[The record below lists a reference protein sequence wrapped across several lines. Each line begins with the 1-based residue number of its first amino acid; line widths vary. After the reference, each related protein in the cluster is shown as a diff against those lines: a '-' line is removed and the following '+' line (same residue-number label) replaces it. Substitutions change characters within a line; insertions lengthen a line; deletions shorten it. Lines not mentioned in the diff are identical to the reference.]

1 MIIGSF
7 RGRGGKELD
16 QHYVS
21 LSYLHEPK
29 GGILPL
35 EVEEEP
41 SAEGATGSR
50 NADGGDKGGGGTGW
64 AGGKSPQARSSEI
77 AKRFS
82 RWIREQRL
90 AVLRGF
96 GAEEEE
102 EKEEIEEEGKVK
114 DRQDGASTDDA
125 VEPAGGAHGDEDVGA
140 VAAEEEGDHREPP
153 GEEKEEPV
161 AAAGTSGESS
171 DTGGRGTEAR
181 TFLDPLTPG
190 NDKEGQAGQANGV
203 EENVPLIDDDDK
215 RDSAEVAGDEEEAEN
230 DRREVDEDLRD
241 VEGGAD
247 LMDAVREPHLS
258 TASGIIEATVRG
270 VGPGESEGEGFAVD
284 VGDVGAAAGEES
296 LIRVGRAEEE
306 TVGEEGTRKWTGEDA
321 REGFA
326 VQQSSPSHPE
336 TPLQQPPEGDD
347 GPSIGGF
354 AEQEESDE
362 RTHTFHAFPPAD
374 TVTISC
380 RGEPVDSVPRPRADA
395 SFTWEA
401 DGIG

>member
-35 EVEEEP
+35 EVEEDP
-41 SAEGATGSR
+41 SEEEARGPQ
-50 NADGGDKGGGGTGW
+50 NADGGGKARVGTGW

-96 GAEEEE
+96 GAEEAEE
-102 EKEEIEEEGKVK
+102 DEIKEEGKDEDK
-114 DRQDGASTDDA
+114 QNGAGSDDA
-125 VEPAGGAHGDEDVGA
+125 VAPPGGTHKDEDVGA
-140 VAAEEEGDHREPP
+140 GAAEEGEHREPP
-153 GEEKEEPV
+153 GNGNEEPV
-161 AAAGTSGESS
+161 AASGTGGESS
-171 DTGGRGTEAR
+171 GTGDQGTEGRA
-181 TFLDPLTPG
+181 FLDPLTPEQ
-190 NDKEGQAGQANGV
+190 DKEAAQAGKANDVDEYG
-203 EENVPLIDDDDK
+203 PLIDDK
-215 RDSAEVAGDEEEAEN
+215 RDSADEGGDGEEAQN
-230 DRREVDEDLRD
+230 DRREVDEDLGD
-241 VEGGAD
+241 VEEDVD
-247 LMDAVREPHLS
+247 LMDTVRAPPLS
-258 TASGIIEATVRG
+258 ASGIIEATVKG
-270 VGPGESEGEGFAVD
+270 VGPGESESEGFAVD
-284 VGDVGAAAGEES
+284 VSDVGAAAGEES
-296 LIRVGRAEEE
+296 LIRVDREEE
-306 TVGEEGTRKWTGEDA
+306 TGGEEGTRRWAEEDA

-326 VQQSSPSHPE
+326 AQQSPPSQPE
-336 TPLQQPPEGDD
+336 TPLQQPREGD
-347 GPSIGGF
+347 GPSMGGF
-354 AEQEESDE
+354 AQQEESDE

-380 RGEPVDSVPRPRADA
+380 RGEPVDRVPNPRADA

-401 DGIG
+401 DGVG